1 MSTAEGTGTERRH
14 SARVPMELRVE
25 YERLNQFFADYTRN
39 ISQGGLFIRTQK
51 PLEPGKVLTFRI
63 TVPKLEEPFVLRG
76 SVRWV
81 ITPDQASEDDPA
93 GMGIAFLYGS
103 ERERIAIESR
113 IEELMVES
121 LGPIAYE
128 ALTGQKPHS

>member
-1 MSTAEGTGTERRH
+1 
-14 SARVPMELRVE
+14 MELRVE